1 MDSYQIIYAFEEYS
15 LHISLRKAPIVT
27 KITSVQTHDVRFPT
41 GQHGHGSDA
50 MNKDPDYSAAYL
62 ILGTDEPGLEGHSL
76 VFTIG
81 RGNDLQCE
89 SIRQLAESV
98 IGESVEGLIHRI
110 GAIGRD
116 LVRDSQMRWLG
127 PEKGIPHMAAGG
139 VINALWDLVC
149 KVEKKPLWQ
158 LLSHLSPAQLVELID
173 FRYITDA
180 LTPAEALEIFTKA
193 EPHRAAN
200 EAKLVA
206 EGLPAYTTTPG
217 WLGYSNETMVRLAKE
232 AVADGFRLIKLKVG
246 GTIEHDRERIKLVR
260 ETVGPD
266 ITLAIDANQV
276 WDVPDAIEWIKGL
289 QDDKIHWVE
298 EPTSP
303 DDILGHKAIQDGIKP
318 IRVATGEH
326 VHNRIMMK
334 QLLQAGATSFLQI
347 DATRVA
353 GVNENIAIIALAAKF
368 GVPVCPHAGGVGLCE
383 MVQHLAMFDSVAVT
397 GHHSDR
403 VVEFVDHLHEH
414 FVIPTVVENARYIA
428 PTTPGAG
435 AEMKTSSITEYT
447 YPSGKMWSK

>member
-1 MDSYQIIYAFEEYS
+1 VTTIISA
-15 LHISLRKAPIVT
+15 T
-27 KITSVQTHDVRFPT
+27 THDVRFPT

-62 ILGTDEPGLEGHSL
+62 ILETDQAGLSGHSL

-89 SIRQLAESV
+89 SIAQLAEAV
-98 IGESVEGLIHRI
+98 ISESVEGLVDRI
-110 GAIGRD
+110 GDIGRD

-149 KVEKKPLWQ
+149 KVEQKPLWQ
-158 LLSHLSPAQLVELID
+158 VLAHLSPEQLTNLID
-173 FRYITDA
+173 FRHLTDA
-180 LTPAEALEIFTKA
+180 LTPEEALRIFQDT
-193 EPHRAAN
+193 EPHRAEN
-200 EAKLVA
+200 EQILLEK
-206 EGLPAYTTTPG
+206 GLPAYTTTPG
-217 WLGYSNETMVRLAKE
+217 WLGYTDETMVRLAHE
-232 AVADGFRLIKLKVG
+232 AIAEGFTLIKMKVG
-246 GTIEHDRERIKLVR
+246 GSLDNDRHRMKLMR

-276 WDVPDAIEWIKGL
+276 WDVPDAIAWVKGL
-289 QDDKIHWVE
+289 EDDKIHWVE

-303 DDILGHKAIQDGIKP
+303 DDILGHKAIQDGIAP
-318 IRVATGEH
+318 IKVATGEH
-326 VHNRIMMK
+326 VHNRIMVK
-334 QLLQAGATSFLQI
+334 QLLQSGAISFLQI

-353 GVNENIAIIALAAKF
+353 GVNENIAMIAMAKKF

-383 MVQHLAMFDSVAVT
+383 MVQHLAMFDSVAVS
-397 GHHSDR
+397 GHHDGR

-414 FVIPTVVENARYIA
+414 FVIPTVIDKGRYIA

-435 AEMKTSSITEYT
+435 AEMKAESIRDFDYQT
-447 YPSGKMWSK
+447 GKEWHA

>member
-1 MDSYQIIYAFEEYS
+1 MTTIISA
-15 LHISLRKAPIVT
+15 T
-27 KITSVQTHDVRFPT
+27 THDVRFPT
-41 GQHGHGSDA
+41 GKHGHGSDA

-62 ILGTDEPGLEGHSL
+62 ILETDQEGLSGHSL

-89 SIRQLAESV
+89 SIAQLAEAV
-98 IGESVEGLIHRI
+98 IGENIEGLVDRI
-110 GAIGRD
+110 GDIGRD

-149 KVEKKPLWQ
+149 KVEQKPLWQ
-158 LLSHLSPAQLVELID
+158 VLAHLSPEQLTNLID
-173 FRYITDA
+173 FRYLTDA
-180 LTPAEALEIFTKA
+180 LTPEEALHIFQEM
-193 EPHRAAN
+193 EPHRAEN
-200 EAKLVA
+200 ERILLEK
-206 EGLPAYTTTPG
+206 GLPAYTTTPG
-217 WLGYSNETMVRLAKE
+217 WLGYTDETMVRLAHE
-232 AVADGFRLIKLKVG
+232 AIADGFTLIKMKVG
-246 GTIEHDRERIKLVR
+246 GSLDNDRHRMKLMR

-276 WDVPDAIEWIKGL
+276 WDVPDAIAWIKGL
-289 QDDKIHWVE
+289 EDDKIHWVE

-303 DDILGHKAIQDGIKP
+303 DDILGHKAIQDGIAP
-318 IRVATGEH
+318 IKVATGEH
-326 VHNRIMMK
+326 VHNRIMVK
-334 QLLQAGATSFLQI
+334 QLLQSGAISFLQI

-353 GVNENIAIIALAAKF
+353 GVNENIAMIAMAKKF

-383 MVQHLAMFDSVAVT
+383 MVQHLAMFDSVAVS
-397 GHHSDR
+397 GHHDGR

-414 FVIPTVVENARYIA
+414 FVIPTVIDKGRYIA

-435 AEMKTSSITEYT
+435 AEMKAESIRDFDYQT
-447 YPSGKMWSK
+447 GKEWHA